1 MYFPGTPRLSSWEED
16 SSPLV
21 DAEGAACCVES
32 TSPVALTME
41 GALVQCTA
49 RLAGSTSPEVSA
61 DVGTYPSGNWTL
73 MVTVGVSW
81 LVLAPSVI
89 PAKIID
95 VWEVKEKPASLM
107 VRNCESDDPS

>member
-1 MYFPGTPRLSSWEED
+1 MYFAGTPRFLSWEEG

-21 DAEGAACCVES
+21 DAAGAACCVVS

-41 GALVQCTA
+41 GALLQCTV

-73 MVTVGVSW
+73 MLTVGLSP

-107 VRNCESDDPS
+107 VRNCESADPS